1 MGFEKGNI
9 ICYCGELYVVESNF
23 GDSGTVFE
31 VDSYYKRS
39 SGLITN
45 FRWDAYGE
53 KCKLIKS
60 KLSIELEDNNY

>member
-1 MGFEKGNI
+1 MGFEKGDI

-31 VDSYYKRS
+31 VDSAYKRS

-45 FRWDAYGE
+45 FR
-53 KCKLIKS
+53 
-60 KLSIELEDNNY
+60 